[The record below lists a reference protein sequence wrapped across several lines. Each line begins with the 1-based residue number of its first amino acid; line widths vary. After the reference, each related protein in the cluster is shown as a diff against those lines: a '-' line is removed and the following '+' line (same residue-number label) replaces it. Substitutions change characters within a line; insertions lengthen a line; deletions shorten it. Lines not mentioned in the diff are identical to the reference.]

1 MKDLWTVFYGAQ
13 SCSVDNGELCHAD
26 FGSMEDPFSCINQVQ
41 IDGTTAYVSQ
51 SAWIQTGTIRE
62 NILFGSPLDNQRY
75 QQTLEKCS
83 LLKDLKLL
91 PYGDLTEIGE
101 RGVNLSGGQKQRI
114 QLARALYHDADVYL
128 LDDPFSA
135 EYIMGALSGKTILL
149 VTHQVDFL
157 PASDMV
163 LILQYS
169 WMATNIEN
177 PEVSTLR
184 LISVYLLIGF
194 LLHSLFCAP
203 MSFYDSTSL
212 GRLLSRVSSDLS
224 IVDLDVPFY
233 LFFAVAATTNFYSN
247 LTVLGVVTWQVLFV
261 SIPMVYVAIF
271 LQRYYFA
278 SAKELMR
285 INGTPK
291 SFVANH
297 LAESIAGA
305 VTIRVF
311 KEEERFFMITFELI
325 DVNASPFFHNFA
337 ANEWLI
343 QRPEIISATVLA
355 SSALCMVL
363 LPPGTF
369 SSGTLSTHNILGIG

>member
-1 MKDLWTVFYGAQ
+1 
-13 SCSVDNGELCHAD
+13 
-26 FGSMEDPFSCINQVQ
+26 
-41 IDGTTAYVSQ
+41 
-51 SAWIQTGTIRE
+51 
-62 NILFGSPLDNQRY
+62 
-75 QQTLEKCS
+75 
-83 LLKDLKLL
+83 
-91 PYGDLTEIGE
+91 
-101 RGVNLSGGQKQRI
+101 
-114 QLARALYHDADVYL
+114 
-128 LDDPFSA
+128 
-135 EYIMGALSGKTILL
+135 MGALSGKPILL
-149 VTHQVDFL
+149 LMSDGEIL
-157 PASDMV
+157 RSASYDQLLASSKEFQDLVNAHKKTAVGDTGFKPYVQYLNQNKGYLFFAIAV
-163 LILQYS
+163 LSQLAFVVGQILQNS

-194 LLHSLFCAP
+194 VSTLFLLSRFLSTVLLCLHSSKSLFSQLLHSLFRAP

-233 LFFAVAATTNFYSN
+233 LFFAVAATTNFYSK

-285 INGTPK
+285 INGTTK

-343 QRPEIISATVLA
+343 QLPEIISATVLA

-369 SSGTLSTHNILGIG
+369 SSVHFGELYHFCGKT